1 MAAQMLT
8 LRDKENQLQSRL
20 DQLNAS
26 DKRPSWKKCDATM
39 ISFPTLSEQD
49 VLNICFGNY
58 HLIIHN
64 SINQYYH
71 LRKLSN

>member
-1 MAAQMLT
+1 MLK

-20 DQLNAS
+20 DQLTAR
-26 DKRPSWKKCDATM
+26 DERPSSKKCDATM

-49 VLNICFGNY
+49 VLNTCFGNY
-58 HLIIHN
+58 HLITHN
-64 SINQYYH
+64 SINQYFH